1 MLDTYLAKRSAAAR
15 SANPNRAS
23 WEEYA
28 LELAYAA
35 ASRSE
40 DPYMKVGACVL
51 RKDMS
56 VAAVGYNGAPSGVD
70 IDWSDRNERR
80 KRVIHA
86 ELNALRYV
94 RPNEGHLLACTLL
107 PCSSCVQAIA
117 AHNIKTII
125 YDELYKVDSF
135 ALQLCKEFG
144 IELKQSDYMR
154 NAKV

>member
-1 MLDTYLAKRSAAAR
+1 MLDTYLAKRSVTAR
-15 SANPNRAS
+15 SASPNRAS

-35 ASRSE
+35 STRSE

-56 VAAVGYNGAPSGVD
+56 VAAVGYNGAPSGVE
-70 IDWSDRNERR
+70 IDWSNR

-94 RPNEGHLLACTLL
+94 RPDEGHILASTLL

-117 AHNIKTII
+117 AHNIKIII
-125 YDELYKVDSF
+125 YDELYKVDNF

-144 IELKQSDYMR
+144 IELKQSDHMR
-154 NAKV
+154 NAKP